1 MKQYPS
7 ISHLT
12 KKTNLDDTYYVFDK
26 LDGSNVRVVVDKEA
40 IKSGVLTKFGKRS
53 GLLDDKTPFL
63 IESKD
68 LISALSKNLIRM
80 VKDSKWEEATFFFE
94 FYGDSSFSGAHFDE
108 THKVSLIDIDVY
120 KKGILPPGQFLP
132 LAAAYDI
139 PYARMLCIGNIDED
153 FQKSVEDSTVEGM
166 TFEGVVCKNSTSTFK
181 IKSKAWLAKL
191 KEKCGDDEELFSK
204 LR

>member
-7 ISHLT
+7 INHLT
-12 KKTNLDDTYYVFDK
+12 KKTNLEDTYYVFDK

-40 IKSGVLTKFGKRS
+40 IKSGTLTKFGKRH

-68 LISALSKNLIRM
+68 LISVLSKNLIQM
-80 VKDSKWEEATFFFE
+80 VKDSKWQEATFFFE

-108 THKVSLIDIDVY
+108 PHRVSLIDIDAY
-120 KKGILPPGQFLP
+120 KKGILPPDQFLA
-132 LAAAYDI
+132 LSETYNI
-139 PYARMLCIGNIDED
+139 PHPRMLRLGKIDQD
-153 FQKSVEDSTVEGM
+153 FKKSVENSTIEGM

-181 IKSKAWLAKL
+181 IKSNAWLAKL
-191 KEKCGDDEELFSK
+191 KEKCGNDEALFLK
-204 LR
+204 LQ

>member
-7 ISHLT
+7 IGHLT

-40 IKSGVLTKFGKRS
+40 VKSGILTKFGKRH
-53 GLLDDKTPFL
+53 GLLDDKTPYL

-68 LISALSKNLIRM
+68 LISSFSNNLIQM

-120 KKGILPPGQFLP
+120 KKGILPPDKFLT
-132 LAAAYDI
+132 LVDSYNI
-139 PYARMLCIGNIDED
+139 PHPKMLHFGKIDQE
-153 FQKSVEDSTVEGM
+153 FQASVEDSAIEGM
-166 TFEGVVCKNSTSTFK
+166 TFEGVVCKSSSSAFK

-191 KEKCGDDEELFSK
+191 KEKCGDDKELF
-204 LR
+204 LRLL